1 MSRRFVT
8 VSFRCGGRAYTY
20 HAGDEPVAVGD
31 VVKLPGRQ
39 AEGWTRGIV
48 EAVDVPEPTFET
60 RPVLG
65 IIETAAE
72 RAARKES
79 PQE

>member
-31 VVKLPGRQ
+31 VVKLPGKRD
-39 AEGWTRGIV
+39 EGWTRGIV
-48 EAVDVPEPTFET
+48 VDVDAPEPEFET
-60 RPVLG
+60 RPILG

-72 RAARKES
+72 RAARKAS
-79 PQE
+79 PNE